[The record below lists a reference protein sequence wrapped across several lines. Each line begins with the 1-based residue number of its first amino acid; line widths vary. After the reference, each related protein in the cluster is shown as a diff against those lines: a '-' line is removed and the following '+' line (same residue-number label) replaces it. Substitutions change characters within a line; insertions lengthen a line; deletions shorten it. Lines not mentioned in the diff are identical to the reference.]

1 MLGVMRTA
9 NGIQLQAHVTDI
21 VSFHSELLTE
31 KIILLF
37 ILLYCPRLNNSGLY
51 LDEQFIIQEMCQ

>member
-21 VSFHSELLTE
+21 VSFHSELLTK
-31 KIILLF
+31 KIILRF
-37 ILLYCPRLNNSGLY
+37 IYYIPRLNNAGIYLY
-51 LDEQFIIQEMCQ
+51 EQFLIQEMCQ